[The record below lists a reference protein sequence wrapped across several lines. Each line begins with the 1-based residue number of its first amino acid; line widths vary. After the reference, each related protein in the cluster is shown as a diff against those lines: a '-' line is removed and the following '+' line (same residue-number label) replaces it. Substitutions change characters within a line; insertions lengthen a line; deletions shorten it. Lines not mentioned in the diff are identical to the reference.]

1 MTIKKYAVMW
11 ASTDNIGDDIQTL
24 AGINFLEKKGITDY
38 TYIDRER
45 LSDYNGPPVVLVMN
59 GWFTNAPGKFLPSKN
74 ITPLFISFHC
84 DYRCHNI
91 ISDNIEYF
99 KLHGPIGCRDLYTV
113 DVFRANGID
122 AYFTGCLSLY
132 FDEYNNKN
140 DQKYL
145 VDINGRCCYVPNFD
159 IDMSLYNG
167 YIKIEHLL
175 ESHLIF
181 NLKARL
187 ERASNL
193 LKIYREAAYVITAR
207 IHCAMPCR
215 AFGTKCTFAH
225 KDYNT
230 DCRFKGLEKI
240 LNGKTEPHHDTTF
253 NITQLNQ
260 IKLIFDDMEL
270 KG

>member
-1 MTIKKYAVMW
+1 MMIKKYAVMW

-38 TYIDRER
+38 AYVDRER
-45 LSDYNGPPVVLVMN
+45 LSDYDGPPVVLVMN
-59 GWFTNAPGKFLPSKN
+59 GWFTNTPSKFLPSKN

-84 DYRCHNI
+84 DYRCHSI
-91 ISDNIEYF
+91 ITNNKEYF

-113 DVFRANGID
+113 NVFRAHGID

-132 FDEYNNKN
+132 FDEHKKKNNR
-140 DQKYL
+140 KYL

-159 IDMSLYNG
+159 IDTSLYND

-175 ESHLIF
+175 ENHLIF

-193 LKIYREAAYVITAR
+193 LKIYREAQYVITAR

-225 KDYNT
+225 KNYYT
-230 DCRFKGLEKI
+230 DCRFKGLGKI
-240 LNGKTEPHHDTTF
+240 LNGKTELHDDSTF
-253 NITQLNQ
+253 DRTQLNQ
-260 IKLIFDDMEL
+260 IKSTFDNIEL
-270 KG
+270 ES